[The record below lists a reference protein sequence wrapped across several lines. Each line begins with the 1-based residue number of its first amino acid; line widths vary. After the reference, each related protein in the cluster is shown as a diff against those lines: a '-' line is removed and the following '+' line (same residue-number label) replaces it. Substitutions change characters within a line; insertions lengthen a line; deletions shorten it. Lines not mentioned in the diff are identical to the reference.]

1 MTLLFII
8 LIVVAAACIIGD
20 WFVTRDCRGKFVFYV
35 IWVGLMLLIG
45 FSVLILPQFR

>member
-8 LIVVAAACIIGD
+8 LVVFAAVCITID
-20 WFVTRDCRGKFVFYV
+20 WFLTRDFREKFVFYV

-45 FSVLILPQFR
+45 FCALILPQLG